1 MSGWW
6 QGLSARE
13 KALIASAGGLLALV
27 IIWYGM
33 VAPLL
38 SGRSDALQA
47 RQQAADELAQ
57 LEHLSAA
64 SRARSPVSTGIAVS
78 TGSSLDADAFK
89 TAVTRA
95 AQQSGLS
102 ISRLQ
107 GGAQGRFSLVF
118 EQADSRQLF
127 YWLNEVETRLG
138 GRVERFSIDQAGAGR
153 VRATV
158 EISGGEA

>member
-64 SRARSPVSTGIAVS
+64 SRARSSRDVPYCASQALKR
-78 TGSSLDADAFK
+78 SS
-89 TAVTRA
+89 RR
-95 AQQSGLS
+95 SP
-102 ISRLQ
+102 
-107 GGAQGRFSLVF
+107 
-118 EQADSRQLF
+118 
-127 YWLNEVETRLG
+127 
-138 GRVERFSIDQAGAGR
+138 
-153 VRATV
+153 
-158 EISGGEA
+158 

>member
-1 MSGWW
+1 MSSWW
-6 QGLSARE
+6 QGLSFRE
-13 KALIASAGGLLALV
+13 KVLIAGAGGLLALV
-27 IIWYGM
+27 IAWYAIVM
-33 VAPLL
+33 PLL
-38 SGRSDALQA
+38 SGRADALQA
-47 RQQAADELAQ
+47 RQQAADQLAQ

-64 SRARSPVSTGIAVS
+64 SRARSPVNTGIAVS
-78 TGSSLDADAFK
+78 TGASLDPDAFK

-107 GGAQGRFSLVF
+107 GGAQGQFSLVF

-138 GRVERFSIDQAGAGR
+138 GRIERFSIDQAGAGR
-153 VRATV
+153 IRATV
-158 EISGGEA
+158 EISGGGA